1 MKQVTFDMP
10 MLYSDHHVVEVRKLL
25 FEIPGVEDV
34 YASSAFHVVEITYD
48 PAKVNDLEL
57 QMKLD
62 QAGYLGEWT
71 FMSELGKAIENK
83 SEFDTFSRHTTVY
96 ESTRKVIG
104 FSQKVDVSQR
114 PLWNCPGIGIL
125 PTSELLGKMEE

>member
-1 MKQVTFDMP
+1 MKQVTFEMP

-25 FEIPGVEDV
+25 FEIPGVEEV

-48 PAKVNDLEL
+48 PTKVNDLEL
-57 QMKLD
+57 QIKLD

-71 FMSELGKAIENK
+71 FLTEMGKAIENK
-83 SEFDTFSRHTTVY
+83 GEFDTFSRHTTVY

-104 FSQKVDVSQR
+104 FAQKMDSQQR

-125 PTSELLGKMEE
+125 STKDLLGKMEE

>member
-1 MKQVTFDMP
+1 MKQVRYEMP
-10 MLYSDHHVVEVRKLL
+10 MLYSDHHVIEVRKLL
-25 FEIPGVEDV
+25 FEIPGVEEV

-48 PAKVNDLEL
+48 PTKVNDLEL

-71 FMSELGKAIENK
+71 FQTELGKAIENK
-83 SEFDTFSRHTTVY
+83 GEFDAFSRHTTVY

-104 FSQKVDVSQR
+104 FAQKVDSSQR

-125 PTSELLGKMEE
+125 SSSKLLEKMEE